1 MTTLIGAESV
11 ALMANITPEFA
22 SSLGHRSIGERAHSA
37 AFLGADAI
45 LISGPITG
53 APTDT
58 AQLREAKHAIPRTP
72 VLANTG
78 VTADTVQEILAV
90 ADGAVVGTTLK
101 RDAITWNPVDP
112 ARVAAFMAAAAH
124 ARESKVG
131 A

>member
-1 MTTLIGAESV
+1 M
-11 ALMANITPEFA
+11 
-22 SSLGHRSIGERAHSA
+22 
-37 AFLGADAI
+37 
-45 LISGPITG
+45 
-53 APTDT
+53 
-58 AQLREAKHAIPRTP
+58 
-72 VLANTG
+72 LANTG